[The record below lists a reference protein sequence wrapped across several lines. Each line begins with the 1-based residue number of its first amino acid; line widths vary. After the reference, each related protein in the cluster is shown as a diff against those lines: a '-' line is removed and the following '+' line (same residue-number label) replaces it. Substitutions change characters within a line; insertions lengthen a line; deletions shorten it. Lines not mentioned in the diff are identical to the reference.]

1 MESFS
6 GFKTFWF
13 FNRENPGYVESKIN
27 ISVRPFSG
35 RFSDKGPI
43 KHRLRVGKMQLKNVS
58 TCFNIYTYR
67 EGIFVIIGSIARE
80 EIEIL
85 GVER

>member
-13 FNRENPGYVESKIN
+13 FNRENPGYVESKEN

-35 RFSDKGPI
+35 SFSDKGPI
-43 KHRLRVGKMQLKNVS
+43 EHRLGVGKMQLKNVS
-58 TCFNIYTYR
+58 TRFNIYTYR